1 MNKNYTSI
9 IVLLTILFF
18 GTLSAQETQK
28 NFINYQ
34 GVARNASNELMI
46 SENMNITIGVKF
58 GAANTAAIYEESHT
72 ITTDAN
78 GVFSLL
84 IGNGSSLSG
93 NYNTLPWGSAATFV
107 TVSMNGNEIG
117 TTEMMAVPYAIS
129 SGDAD
134 NQTAVEVPYDNSSSG
149 LSATNA
155 QEAIDELITSGSTDA
170 DSDPTNEFQ
179 MLSFDTA
186 TNELSLSDGNT
197 ITIPSGGTDADA
209 DPTNEIQ
216 TISFDAASNKISL
229 TDGGEITIPSGGTDA
244 DADPAN
250 ELQDIS
256 LVGTE
261 LSITDGSTID
271 FAPIIPADGTDNQE
285 LTFNE
290 TTRILEI
297 EDGNTVDLSSLSGG
311 SGSSL
316 WSEDEDGISRRTGVV
331 GIGHQASLTAKL
343 FVQNSTEGI
352 RNGIRSDVFNPGFKV
367 GISSNARSND
377 DENTF
382 GMRATVTSEASA
394 TSWGYRSD
402 MIGAGTGTK
411 YGFYSRLTGGT
422 GTKYGIYTDGE
433 DRNYFS
439 GDVGVGT
446 EFPTAK
452 LDIDGSIRARDLSGT
467 GQRNVMADADGN
479 LVIGSGG
486 GTSSLWSEDAN
497 GINYSS
503 GNVGIGNTSSIY
515 PLNISTDN
523 ERPVNLSS
531 TGSNTY
537 MAFNNSGGYKGYAG
551 IFTGDSDMDFGTG
564 FLNLTGK
571 VHLVTN
577 AAPKLTVAA
586 DGDVGIGTTTPTAR
600 LDVIGDI
607 KTTGEV
613 HSSATGSA
621 NMIPIAYGRIA
632 ADGNIEEGSGNFT
645 INKIGTNYFIRIAGA
660 TLSDATEFSMV
671 ASRLGNSGPGFITT
685 GFGVSGGVGSLII
698 NTFNIDGDAAEASFS
713 FVVYQD

>member
-439 GDVGVGT
+439 
-446 EFPTAK
+446 
-452 LDIDGSIRARDLSGT
+452 
-467 GQRNVMADADGN
+467 